1 MERTACSA
9 AGWHMDDVT
18 LARIQK
24 NHATTQ
30 PLSRLGT
37 TLESLGARAASG
49 PWSHEFSPKTISSA
63 FR

>member
-49 PWSHEFSPKTISSA
+49 PWSHEFSP
-63 FR
+63 